1 MVRKYCASGGR
12 LLHIE
17 DDSDIAKV
25 IAVVAHE
32 KFSMEM
38 TTVLKEA
45 RKELYADRYDLVL
58 LDLTCR
64 MGKARS
70 CCRI

>member
-1 MVRKYCASGGR
+1 M
-12 LLHIE
+12 LHIE

-25 IAVVAHE
+25 IAEVARK

-38 TTVLKEA
+38 ATILKEA
-45 RKELYADRYDLVL
+45 RKELYADRYDLAL

-70 CCRI
+70 CYRI

>member
-1 MVRKYCASGGR
+1 M
-12 LLHIE
+12 LHIE

-25 IAVVAHE
+25 FAEVARK

-38 TTVLKEA
+38 ATILKEA
-45 RKELYADRYDLVL
+45 RKERYAYRYDLAL

-64 MGKARS
+64 MGKVMG
-70 CCRI
+70 CYRI